1 MRPQPPRSPLFPYT
15 TLFRNLALP
24 ALLYLH
30 EKYASWESAMDV
42 HDLPPA
48 EGKFAGT
55 VKVGEKGQI
64 VIPKGARDLFGIKPG
79 DTLLLLADAQQGMTI
94 VRQDVFDKFIA
105 EAMPHRPEGTPPAND
120 ETTEQGPNQGDDQ
133 Q

>member
-1 MRPQPPRSPLFPYT
+1 
-15 TLFRNLALP
+15 
-24 ALLYLH
+24 
-30 EKYASWESAMDV
+30 MDV

-79 DTLLLLADAQQGMTI
+79 DTLLLLADVQQGMTI
-94 VRQDVFDKFIA
+94 VRQDVFDRFIA
-105 EAMPHRPEGTPPAND
+105 EAMPPHPGETPAAKND
-120 ETTEQGPNQGDDQ
+120 STGLDLGRGDDQ
-133 Q
+133 R